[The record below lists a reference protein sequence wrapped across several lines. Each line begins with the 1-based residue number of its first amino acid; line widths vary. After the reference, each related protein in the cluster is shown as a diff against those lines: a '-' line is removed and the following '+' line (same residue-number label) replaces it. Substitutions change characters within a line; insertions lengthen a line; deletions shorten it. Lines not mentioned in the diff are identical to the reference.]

1 MALLIRVL
9 SIAAVLLSL
18 MGCNFTKLAANQT
31 VDVFYAASTSFDKEH
46 DPDFAKSTVLGNL
59 KVFEGLMEVVPE
71 NERLLL
77 LASKSFSTYVFGFVE
92 DDMEQVER
100 YGAEYDKLLARGT
113 DFYTRAREY
122 ALRAL
127 ELHHNDIRGQLF
139 GTHEQLRN
147 AINGLDEDS
156 AEALFWF
163 GYAWIGIINLQL
175 DDPAAIADIEKV
187 TDIQRRV
194 VQLNERIYFGSPHLV
209 LGVAAAAVPPALGG
223 NPDEALFHFQK
234 AVDLTDGK
242 FLMAKAMMA
251 KYYHAIARPDRDA
264 YVTTLQTVVDADPVI
279 LPDQRLANE
288 LARRKALRW
297 LEQVDTQF

>member
-1 MALLIRVL
+1 MVCLTRIFYVSVLFGLLY
-9 SIAAVLLSL
+9 
-18 MGCNFTKLAANQT
+18 GCNFTKLAANQT
-31 VDVFYAASTSFDKEH
+31 VDVFYAASASFDKEH

-59 KVFEGLMEVVPE
+59 KVFEGLMEVVPD
-71 NERLLL
+71 NQRLLL
-77 LASKSFSTYVFGFVE
+77 MASKSFATYVFGFVE
-92 DDMEQVER
+92 DEMEQVER
-100 YGAEYDKLLARGT
+100 YGAEYDKLQARGT

-127 ELHHNDIRGQLF
+127 ELRHDGIREQLF
-139 GTHEQLRN
+139 GTGDELRK
-147 AINGLDEDS
+147 AINDMDEDD

-175 DDPAAIADIEKV
+175 DDPAAIADMEKV

-234 AVDLTDGK
+234 AIELTEGK
-242 FLMAKAMMA
+242 FLMTNVMMA
-251 KYYHAIARPDRDA
+251 KYYHAIGRPDRDA
-264 YVTTLQTVVDADPVI
+264 YVAALQSVVATEPGI

-288 LARRKALRW
+288 LARRKASRW
-297 LEQVDTQF
+297 LENVDSQF